1 MASRPS
7 PPGATYQER
16 LALGVRALLG
26 GMTVA
31 GWAMV
36 SEALQATI
44 RELLRMGRLQRR
56 RPDPLDVD
64 GAWSR
69 PPCAACGHAV
79 TPEELDL
86 ELEFDDLSSS
96 ATETYRFHAT
106 CHAIWE
112 REREAA

>member
-1 MASRPS
+1 
-7 PPGATYQER
+7 
-16 LALGVRALLG
+16 
-26 GMTVA
+26 
-31 GWAMV
+31 MV
-36 SEALQATI
+36 SEALQAII
-44 RELLRMGRLQRR
+44 RELLRRGRLPRR
-56 RPDPLDVD
+56 RQIRWTWTGPGLDL
-64 GAWSR
+64 
-69 PPCAACGHAV
+69 PCAACGHAV

>member
-1 MASRPS
+1 MSPKERPVKSASRS
-7 PPGATYQER
+7 
-16 LALGVRALLG
+16 GVRALLG
-26 GMTVA
+26 GMTLA
-31 GWAMV
+31 GLRAMV
-36 SEALQATI
+36 PEALQAII
-44 RELLRMGRLQRR
+44 RELLKMGRLPRR
-56 RPDPLDVD
+56 RQIRWTWTGPGLDL
-64 GAWSR
+64 
-69 PPCAACGHAV
+69 PCAACGHAV